1 MKQQIAKAAAKVAA
15 RNTDGWLAEG
25 SEAIWERLADGVT
38 GWIREGRRDDLEGW
52 RAALGPLFRLV
63 VVGALGYGAWA
74 LVRRFPWLLWL
85 LLAGL
90 VAAAWKSTHKRPA
103 EDVDEPAED
112 ELAEQS
118 PEERRAAAEQAFVEY
133 VVASIGEAKGVHLS
147 TLAEGLDK
155 PGLLPGWGVAEV
167 RAQLGALNIPCR
179 RSVKVR
185 DAAGKWAV
193 AWGVHRD
200 DIPALN
206 TPTPTEDSEAAA

>member
-1 MKQQIAKAAAKVAA
+1 MKQHITKAVAKVAE
-15 RNTDGWLAEG
+15 RNTEGWLAEG
-25 SEAIWERLADGVT
+25 SEAIWQRFADGVT
-38 GWIREGRRDDLEGW
+38 GWIRAGRRDDLEGW
-52 RAALGPLFRLV
+52 RAALGPIIRLAL
-63 VVGALGYGAWA
+63 VGALGYGAWA
-74 LVRRFPWLLWL
+74 IVRRFPWLLWL
-85 LLAGL
+85 LLAG
-90 VAAAWKSTHKRPA
+90 VIAAAWKVTHKRPA

-118 PEERRAAAEQAFVEY
+118 PEERRAAAEKAFVEY

-167 RAQLGALNIPCR
+167 RAQLGKLNIPCR

-185 DAAGKWAV
+185 NAAGEWSV

-200 DIPALN
+200 DVPALN
-206 TPTPTEDSEAAA
+206 PPAPAEDSEAAA